1 MLACR
6 AIGKFCHLCSIDFLW
21 HGHRVTQLGKKFK
34 HLFEKMLHLSV
45 VGCLIVLFE
54 QLFENLPQGQDKGF
68 LKKNLGEKQMG
79 TFTVTTG
86 FNSMTSK
93 SIVNQSL
100 QAIPSGRHAVIK
112 LSRRGRLARTLVV
125 LSLTVVMAAGFASQS
140 GAGQVE
146 ASTAPSYEIVVVAPG
161 ETLWSVAAAYAS
173 GDVQGLVNEIREVNN
188 LQGFD
193 LQAGQRLRIPTA

>member
-1 MLACR
+1 M
-6 AIGKFCHLCSIDFLW
+6 
-21 HGHRVTQLGKKFK
+21 TQLGKKFK

-54 QLFENLPQGQDKGF
+54 QLFEHLPQGKTA
-68 LKKNLGEKQMG
+68 GEKQMS
-79 TFTVTTG
+79 TLTVTTG
-86 FNSMTSK
+86 FNSTTSK
-93 SIVNQSL
+93 SIVNQAL
-100 QAIPSGRHAVIK
+100 QANPSGR
-112 LSRRGRLARTLVV
+112 LTRRGRLARTLVV

-188 LQGFD
+188 LTGFD
-193 LQAGQRLRIPTA
+193 LQAGQKLRIPTA

>member
-1 MLACR
+1 MSTLT
-6 AIGKFCHLCSIDFLW
+6 INSFGS
-21 HGHRVTQLGKKFK
+21 
-34 HLFEKMLHLSV
+34 
-45 VGCLIVLFE
+45 
-54 QLFENLPQGQDKGF
+54 
-68 LKKNLGEKQMG
+68 
-79 TFTVTTG
+79 TT
-86 FNSMTSK
+86 SAK
-93 SIVNQSL
+93 SIVNQGFL
-100 QAIPSGRHAVIK
+100 TNDWQANPSGR
-112 LSRRGRLARTLVV
+112 LTRRGRLARTLVV

-193 LQAGQRLRIPTA
+193 LQAGQKLRIPLAA

>member
-1 MLACR
+1 
-6 AIGKFCHLCSIDFLW
+6 
-21 HGHRVTQLGKKFK
+21 
-34 HLFEKMLHLSV
+34 LFEH
-45 VGCLIVLFE
+45 
-54 QLFENLPQGQDKGF
+54 LPQGKTA
-68 LKKNLGEKQMG
+68 GEKHMSTLTINSFG
-79 TFTVTTG
+79 STTSG
-86 FNSMTSK
+86 K
-93 SIVNQSL
+93 SIVNQGFL
-100 QAIPSGRHAVIK
+100 MNEQYANPSGR
-112 LSRRGRLARTLVV
+112 LTRRGRLARTLVV

-193 LQAGQRLRIPTA
+193 LQAGQKLRIPTA